1 MREQKTITISVDE
14 YSVFLS
20 EMTKFNI
27 LKEELI
33 AIYGEF
39 VNDEVKDRLLRIAGI
54 ETEDVTGKEAEVA
67 EVIHHD

>member
-1 MREQKTITISVDE
+1 MEEQKAITISVDE
-14 YSVFLS
+14 YRAFLS
-20 EMTKFNI
+20 EMTRFNI

-39 VNDEVKDRLLRIAGI
+39 VDDDVKDRLLRLAGI
-54 ETEDVTGKEAEVA
+54 KSKVT

>member
-1 MREQKTITISVDE
+1 MEEQKTITISVDE

-20 EMTKFNI
+20 EMTRFDI

-33 AIYGEF
+33 AIYGEY
-39 VNDEVKDRLLRIAGI
+39 VNVDVKDRLLRIAGI
-54 ETEDVTGKEAEVA
+54 ETEDVTGKETEAA

>member
-1 MREQKTITISVDE
+1 MGEQNTITITVDE
-14 YSVFLS
+14 YSVFIG
-20 EMTKFNI
+20 EITRFDI

-39 VNDEVKDRLLRIAGI
+39 VDDNVKDRLLRIAGI

-67 EVIHHD
+67 EVISHD

>member
-1 MREQKTITISVDE
+1 MGEQKTITISVDE
-14 YSVFLS
+14 YNVFIG
-20 EMTKFNI
+20 EMTRFDI

-39 VNDEVKDRLLRIAGI
+39 VDDNVKDRLLRIAGI

-67 EVIHHD
+67 EVISHD

>member
-1 MREQKTITISVDE
+1 MGEQKTITISVDE
-14 YSVFLS
+14 YRVFLS
-20 EMTKFNI
+20 EMTRFDI

-39 VNDEVKDRLLRIAGI
+39 VDDDVKDRLLRLAGI

-67 EVIHHD
+67 EVISHD

>member
-1 MREQKTITISVDE
+1 MGERKTITISVDE
-14 YSVFLS
+14 YRVFLS
-20 EMTKFNI
+20 EMTRLDI

-39 VNDEVKDRLLRIAGI
+39 VDDDVKDRLLRIAGI
-54 ETEDVTGKEAEVA
+54 EIEDVTGKEAKVA

>member
-1 MREQKTITISVDE
+1 MEEQKAITISVYE
-14 YSVFLS
+14 YRAFLS
-20 EMTKFNI
+20 EMTRFNI

-39 VNDEVKDRLLRIAGI
+39 VDDDVKDRLLRIAGI
-54 ETEDVTGKEAEVA
+54 KTDSVTRKEAEVA

>member
-1 MREQKTITISVDE
+1 MGERKTITISVDE
-14 YSVFLS
+14 YRVFLS
-20 EMTKFNI
+20 EMTRFDI

-39 VNDEVKDRLLRIAGI
+39 VDDDVKDRLLRLAGI

-67 EVIHHD
+67 EVISHD